1 MAADLGINMLQTTSL
16 AGARL
21 DARAEA
27 QRLLQ
32 QGLASVGAQDWDSA
46 IATLE
51 AALAIAHADDAAFQ
65 VWGELQTWLD
75 HAKTEKEKGPA
86 IPPAAA
92 HATSSAKVRTI
103 KSPCRMPAHDST
115 GAQAMTVNSTALRR
129 YRWN

>member
-1 MAADLGINMLQTTSL
+1 MWQKLQANWNQAKASRQQRD
-16 AGARL
+16 G
-21 DARAEA
+21 ARAEA

-92 HATSSAKVRTI
+92 HATETVANMGLDRALESSL
-103 KSPCRMPAHDST
+103 P
-115 GAQAMTVNSTALRR
+115 
-129 YRWN
+129 RWLEQFAFELDLGPF